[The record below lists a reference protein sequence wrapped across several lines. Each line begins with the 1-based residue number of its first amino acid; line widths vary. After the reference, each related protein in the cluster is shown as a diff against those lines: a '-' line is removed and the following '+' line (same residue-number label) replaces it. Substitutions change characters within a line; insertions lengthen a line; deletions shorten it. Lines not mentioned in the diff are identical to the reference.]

1 MLSGLREDMA
11 KLNWTRADAAE
22 IGEGVA
28 GAAVR
33 Y

>member
-1 MLSGLREDMA
+1 MLSGLRADMA
-11 KLNWTRADAAE
+11 ELNWTRADAVE
-22 IGEGVA
+22 IGDGVA

>member
-1 MLSGLREDMA
+1 MLGLPRRPGE
-11 KLNWTRADAAE
+11 LNWTRADAAE
-22 IGEGVA
+22 IGDGVA